1 MEVCTAKG
9 KELDEKF
16 ILILQKSMGLN
27 HHIYQDF
34 FYNSVKLCENSLKKQ
49 GFLAPWGLIE
59 ELHSIL

>member
-49 GFLAPWGLIE
+49 GFLAP
-59 ELHSIL
+59 